1 MTSQELIR
9 QEIQKIIDSV
19 KDSFKDVKSIAL
31 AEAWKILQLLV
42 ATVIRVIEK
51 FGDDLAGPEKKKIAM
66 DLIGEFYDA
75 VFNVIDLPVIPSA
88 IETLLHS
95 YVKKILMLLVDS
107 AIDAL
112 VATFRDVGIFTT
124 KTINQEEAAA
134 QTVVEV
140 KDFLKNLDNIV
151 RIK

>member
-9 QEIQKIIDSV
+9 QEIHKIIDSV
-19 KDSFKDVKSIAL
+19 KDSFKDVKSIAV

-51 FGDDLAGPEKKKIAM
+51 FGDDLAGSEKKKIAM
-66 DLIGEFYDA
+66 NLIGEFYDT
-75 VFNVIDLPVIPSA
+75 VFNVIDLPFIPSA
-88 IETLLHS
+88 IETMLHS

-112 VATFRDVGIFTT
+112 VATFRDVGVFAT
-124 KTINQEEAAA
+124 KTINQDEAIA
-134 QTVVEV
+134 QTIVEV
-140 KDFLKNLDNIV
+140 EDFLKNLDNIV
-151 RIK
+151 RVK

>member
-1 MTSQELIR
+1 MTSKELIR
-9 QEIQKIIDSV
+9 QEIEKIIDSV

-95 YVKKILMLLVDS
+95 YVKKILMLLVES

>member
-1 MTSQELIR
+1 MTSKELIR
-9 QEIQKIIDSV
+9 QEIEKIIDSV